1 MKEKAG
7 SRPLVLWA
15 LILLQFLLGL
25 GALAGGGVLILGP
38 DGHLIQMP
46 VSMLKGTPFRD
57 FLVPG
62 ILLFV
67 LVGIYPILAG
77 YSLLARPDWRWP
89 DRINPFHRAH
99 WSWAGSLAAGVV
111 LMVWIAAQVI
121 LLRAVAFLHVLYFAW
136 GIAMILLTLSP
147 GVRRH
152 LARRS

>member
-1 MKEKAG
+1 MKEKAAA
-7 SRPLVLWA
+7 RPFVLSV

-46 VSMLKGTPFRD
+46 LSMLQGTPFRD

-67 LVGIYPILAG
+67 FVGIYPISVG
-77 YSLLARPDWRWP
+77 YSLLALPDWRWP
-89 DRINPFHRAH
+89 DRINPIPRAH

-111 LMVWIAAQVI
+111 VMVWIAAEV
-121 LLRAVAFLHVLYFAW
+121 LLIRAVALLHVIYFAW
-136 GIAMILLTLSP
+136 GIALILLTLAP

-152 LARRS
+152 LARSS